1 MTSAILSPFD
11 LTMIELRTKEIY
23 RFLGYRS
30 ITPTPEID
38 ERISICTEKMQGA
51 ASPRCF
57 YRKFSV
63 TQEAPDITNI
73 AGLRIRSRNLY
84 RNLSGCDYAYMF
96 AATVGMGI
104 DHLIKRSELTSML
117 DAAIYQAAGA
127 EMIESYADA
136 EVEKLKEAE
145 ARNGYVLRPRYSP
158 GYGDLPLALQADFA
172 RILDMQKWCGI
183 ILTDTLLMVPSKS
196 ITAFI
201 GCVKRPSE
209 TSEPSGN
216 SHQEKPQPN
225 QAGVRSNCTD
235 QSCAET
241 IESPT
246 GASSVNESDD
256 SAYLADVI
264 NPLEATGRSAA
275 EATENQHICSDRQV
289 SDRCSDSDKHTISNR
304 NSTTSCTL
312 CSKAP
317 DCLYRIDNT

>member
-1 MTSAILSPFD
+1 
-11 LTMIELRTKEIY
+11 MIELRTKEIY

-38 ERISICTEKMQGA
+38 ERIGICTEKMQKT
-51 ASPRCF
+51 ASPKCF

-63 TQEAPDITNI
+63 TQTAPDITNI
-73 AGLRIRSRNLY
+73 AGISIKSRNLY
-84 RNLSGCDYAYMF
+84 KNLSGCDYAYMF
-96 AATVGMGI
+96 AATIGMGI
-104 DHLIKRSELTSML
+104 DHLIKRSEITSML

-136 EVEKLKEAE
+136 EVEKLKESE
-145 ARNGYVLRPRYSP
+145 AQNGYALRPRYSP

-201 GCVKRPSE
+201 GCVK
-209 TSEPSGN
+209 
-216 SHQEKPQPN
+216 
-225 QAGVRSNCTD
+225 
-235 QSCAET
+235 T

-246 GASSVNESDD
+246 GASSVNESDET
-256 SAYLADVI
+256 AYLADVI

-317 DCLYRIDNT
+317 DCLYRIENT